1 MSAYMKYGR
10 FWHLPSMTSTQPK
23 GKLCTERQSMARS
36 RPRFV
41 RVGLSGSTRPGTA
54 DGVSVPWS
62 TVSVH
67 DMFES
72 VLDRPME
79 TLLRNIANMEERD
92 NFRTSGTF
100 PYISISIPLRFLA
113 CASPRCWHGS
123 LLRSHKHQYEYI
135 E

>member
-1 MSAYMKYGR
+1 
-10 FWHLPSMTSTQPK
+10 
-23 GKLCTERQSMARS
+23 MARS

-62 TVSVH
+62 TVSAH

-72 VLDRPME
+72 VLDWPME

-100 PYISISIPLRFLA
+100 PYTVFPSQFRY
-113 CASPRCWHGS
+113 ASLHARVQGPGMVA
-123 LLRSHKHQYEYI
+123 Y
-135 E
+135 